1 METTSKQTIASNGL
15 TPELIRKVQAGDDD
29 AFSAFYHLSSPTV
42 FRTIRS
48 MVRDEALAQDIQQN
62 TYLRAYRGIKQLENP
77 AAVLPWLRRIA
88 VNEAVTELSRKTP
101 LTFTELAGEDEVELD
116 FPEMRTTYQPERQV
130 DQKENARLVREILET
145 LPEKQQLIVGMYYY
159 EELSV
164 KEIAKSLSIAQGTVT
179 AQLSN
184 GRKRIEA
191 EVRKLEKQ
199 GVKLYGLSPMGFLI
213 FLLRNQNPDRLA
225 EKAAVEGILTK
236 TTVLGGKPVTLTAKA
251 VGSGFF
257 HTVAGKVTVAV
268 LTAAMVTGGVLGI
281 SALHAQ
287 QSTSTGDV
295 RPTESVILSEP
306 MLLDPSEPIPTLI
319 APTQA
324 STLATEPE
332 TEAAFSSEPTPSE
345 SRPSVPKPSE
355 PRPSEPKPSEP
366 TPSESRPSVPEPSE
380 PRPSEP
386 KPSETKPSEP
396 KPSEP
401 KPSEPQL
408 TDPAE
413 PQSTMKLT
421 PVPLSGKSNPDG
433 AIYVETENL
442 LQWLKT
448 EENRISEIHEPMTP
462 GNYLQSVL
470 NARTVTEENG
480 QLLVTAELYQTF
492 LFSQEEYDAMVEQGF
507 LVHGNTTYAYHAKEE
522 VSEYAQGFDF
532 GYGTLSTSA
541 DSGIPYSIHKAADHY
556 LISFDV
562 DGGCPVRDPV
572 GTYAFYLPGDTPLDG
587 YNAETLGDFV
597 QGLSG
602 SEDHAAT
609 LSGVIQYSPYLD
621 AIELYRDGK

>member
-1 METTSKQTIASNGL
+1 MKKTTSMQTTESYGL
-15 TPELIRKVQAGDDD
+15 TPDLIRKVQAGDDD
-29 AFSAFYHLSSPTV
+29 AFSEFYHLSSPIV
-42 FRTIRS
+42 FRTIRA

-88 VNEAVTELSRKTP
+88 VNEAVTELSHKTP
-101 LTFTELAGEDEVELD
+101 LTFTELAGEEDVELD
-116 FPEMRTTYQPERQV
+116 FPEMRATYQPERQV
-130 DQKENARLVREILET
+130 DQKENARLVREILEK

-164 KEIAKSLSIAQGTVT
+164 KEVAKLLSIAQSTVT

-199 GVKLYGLSPMGFLI
+199 GVKLYGLSPMAFLL

-236 TTVLGGKPVTLTAKA
+236 ATVLGGKPVTLTAKA
-251 VGSGFF
+251 VGSSFF
-257 HTVAGKVTVAV
+257 HTVAGKVAAVV
-268 LTAAMVTGGVLGI
+268 LTAAVVTGGVLGI
-281 SALHAQ
+281 SALYGQ
-287 QSTSTGDV
+287 RSSPTGDV
-295 RPTESVILSEP
+295 RPTESVILSDP
-306 MLLDPSEPIPTLI
+306 ILLAPSEPIPTLT

-324 STLATEPE
+324 PTLATETTSESETEPE
-332 TEAAFSSEPTPSE
+332 TEAVFSSEPAPSE
-345 SRPSVPKPSE
+345 PKPSEPKPSEPRPSE

-366 TPSESRPSVPEPSE
+366 QPTDPV
-380 PRPSEP
+380 
-386 KPSETKPSEP
+386 
-396 KPSEP
+396 
-401 KPSEPQL
+401 EPQP
-408 TDPAE
+408 T
-413 PQSTMKLT
+413 TKLT
-421 PVPLSGKSNPDG
+421 PVPLSGKPNPDG

-442 LQWLKT
+442 LQWLKA
-448 EENRISEIHEPMTP
+448 EYNRISEIHEPMTP
-462 GNYLQSVL
+462 GDYLQSVL

-507 LVHGNTTYAYHAKEE
+507 LVHGDTTYAYHTKEE

-541 DSGIPYSIHKAADHY
+541 DSGIPYSIHKAMDRY

-562 DGGCPVRDPV
+562 EGGFPVRDLV
-572 GTYAFYLPGDTPLDG
+572 GTYAVCLPGDTPLVG
-587 YNAETLGDFV
+587 YSVETLSDFV
-597 QGLSG
+597 QGLGG
-602 SEDHAAT
+602 SEDHSAT

>member
-1 METTSKQTIASNGL
+1 MKKTTSMQTTESYGL
-15 TPELIRKVQAGDDD
+15 TPDLIRKVQAGDDD
-29 AFSAFYHLSSPTV
+29 AFSEFYHLSSPIV
-42 FRTIRS
+42 FRTIRA

-88 VNEAVTELSRKTP
+88 VNEAVTELSHKTP
-101 LTFTELAGEDEVELD
+101 LTFTELAGEEDVELD
-116 FPEMRTTYQPERQV
+116 FPEMRATYQPERQV

-145 LPEKQQLIVGMYYY
+145 LPEKQQLIVAMYYY

-164 KEIAKSLSIAQGTVT
+164 KEVAKLLSIAQSTVT

-199 GVKLYGLSPMGFLI
+199 GVKLYGLSPMAFLL

-236 TTVLGGKPVTLTAKA
+236 TTVLGSKPVALTAKA
-251 VGSGFF
+251 VGSSFY
-257 HTVAGKVTVAV
+257 HTVAGKVSAVV
-268 LTAAMVTGGVLGI
+268 LTAAVVTGGVLGI
-281 SALHAQ
+281 SALYGPR
-287 QSTSTGDV
+287 SSPTGDV
-295 RPTESVILSEP
+295 RPTESVILSDP
-306 MLLDPSEPIPTLI
+306 MLLDPSEPIPTLT

-324 STLATEPE
+324 PTLATETSSESETEPE
-332 TEAAFSSEPTPSE
+332 TEAVFSSEPA
-345 SRPSVPKPSE
+345 PSE
-355 PRPSEPKPSEP
+355 PRPSEPKPEPETEAVFSSEP
-366 TPSESRPSVPEPSE
+366 A
-380 PRPSEP
+380 PSEP
-386 KPSETKPSEP
+386 KPSEPKPSEP

-401 KPSEPQL
+401 KPSEPQP
-408 TDPAE
+408 TDPVE
-413 PQSTMKLT
+413 PQPTTKLT

-442 LQWLKT
+442 LQWLKA
-448 EENRISEIHEPMTP
+448 EYNRISEIHEPMTP
-462 GNYLQSVL
+462 GDYLQSVL

-492 LFSQEEYDAMVEQGF
+492 LFSQEEYDAMVERGF
-507 LVHGNTTYAYHAKEE
+507 LVHGDTTYAYHTKEE

-541 DSGIPYSIHKAADHY
+541 DSGIPYSIHKATDRY

-562 DGGCPVRDPV
+562 EGGFPVRELV
-572 GTYAFYLPGDTPLDG
+572 GTYAVCLPGDTPLVG
-587 YNAETLGDFV
+587 YSVETLSDFV
-597 QGLSG
+597 QGLGG
-602 SEDHAAT
+602 SEDHSAT